1 MYAHTETYT
10 NIKILRGPPATS
22 KYEKLG
28 SVGNRAEGGHSMF
41 RDVSGQVADQCT
53 MDFHSL
59 ELAQVFKDLVIGKYL
74 LLPESG

>member
-1 MYAHTETYT
+1 
-10 NIKILRGPPATS
+10 
-22 KYEKLG
+22 
-28 SVGNRAEGGHSMF
+28 MF